1 MAGIY
6 GAKSTY
12 GWQLWLGYS
21 YQQSA
26 AENKTTISL
35 ELKIYCGTGDSY
47 NQNANSCYYVLQ
59 GSKVYSPYSYGPKGW
74 YALGT
79 RTVTVAHDEAGKA
92 SVTLSASWH
101 SGFTSQWTPATLTV
115 SQKIT
120 LPDIPR
126 ASSVSGELVL
136 GRKGTLRIAAASS
149 DFTHD
154 ITAKCGTAR
163 VTVCTGAAA
172 SAEWTPPIAWAS
184 QNTKGKTVDVAL
196 TTKTYRGG
204 SLVGTKEQ
212 TLRATIPQS
221 LGPTVQTGW
230 CTALPDNSGGK
241 ASGLQAWVRGYSRAG
256 ITFNAGKITC
266 QYGATVAGYEI
277 VCGGRSVK
285 AAPYRTDV
293 LQGLTASVLC
303 RVTDS
308 RGYSA
313 ETTLTVQLNDYAPPV
328 LTGVKLYRS
337 DGAGIAAD
345 EGTHICARGKVTFS
359 PLGGANA
366 CTLTGYWAAASGSWS
381 VGMAMTSETD
391 CIITGD
397 TDILPAAS
405 YRARIV
411 ARDSLGNEAAYETT
425 IPTSQV
431 TVHLKEGGKAVGI
444 GKYAEHERA
453 IDIADGWGIYWGGK
467 TLLDIVWPVG
477 SVYLSAAETSPQT
490 LFGGIWEQIKDVFLL
505 AAGDSHAAGST
516 GGEETHVLTAEEMA
530 NHTHGYDYTG
540 QSVTEGVNA
549 IRLYQAASTQ
559 YNAYSGKATSNCGGQ
574 AHNNM
579 PPYLAVYVW
588 KRTA

>member
-12 GWQLWLGYS
+12 GWQLWLGYTV
-21 YQQSA
+21 QQSA
-26 AENKTTISL
+26 TENKSTIAL

-59 GSKVYSPYSYGPKGW
+59 GAKVWSPYSYGAKAW
-74 YALGT
+74 YKLGT
-79 RTVTVAHDEAGKA
+79 RTVTVAHDAAGKA
-92 SVTLSASWH
+92 SVTLSAEWH
-101 SGFTSQWTPATLTV
+101 SGFTSQWTPAALTV

-136 GRKGTLRIAAASS
+136 GRKGTLRITAASS

-256 ITFNAGKITC
+256 IAFDASKVQF
-266 QYGATVAGYEI
+266 QYGATAAGYEI
-277 VCGGRSVK
+277 VCGGK
-285 AAPYRTDV
+285 TTAAAPYRTDV
-293 LQGLTASVLC
+293 LQGLTAEVLC

-328 LTGVKLYRS
+328 LTGLALYRS
-337 DGAGIAAD
+337 DGAGLAAD
-345 EGTHICARGKVTFS
+345 EGTHICGRCTLAFS
-359 PLGGANA
+359 ALGGANA
-366 CTLTGYWAAASGSWS
+366 CTLTGYWAAATGAWSAGTAMISG
-381 VGMAMTSETD
+381 AD

-411 ARDSLGNEAAYETT
+411 ARDSLGNEAAYETA
-425 IPTSQV
+425 IPTSRV
-431 TVHLKEGGKAVGI
+431 TVHLAEGGRAVGI

-453 IDIADGWGIYWGGK
+453 VDLAEDWDIWFRGRR
-467 TLLDIVWPVG
+467 LLDAIWPVG
-477 SVYLSAAETSPQT
+477 SVYISVTDTSPEA
-490 LFGGIWEQIKDVFLL
+490 LFGGTWQRIKDRFLL
-505 AAGDSHAAGST
+505 AAGDSYPLGST
-516 GGEETHVLTAEEMA
+516 GGEAQHALTAAELPQ
-530 NHTHGYDYTG
+530 HTHGYDYTG
-540 QSVTEGVNA
+540 QSDVTGVTA
-549 IRLYQAASTQ
+549 IRVYDGDSRLNEYK
-559 YNAYSGKATSNCGGQ
+559 GKATSNCGGQ

-579 PPYLAVYVW
+579 PPYMAVNIW

>member
-12 GWQLWLGYS
+12 GWQLWLGYTV
-21 YQQSA
+21 QQSA
-26 AENKTTISL
+26 AENKSTIAL

-59 GSKVYSPYSYGPKGW
+59 GAKVWSPYSYGAKAW
-74 YALGT
+74 YKLGT
-79 RTVTVAHDEAGKA
+79 RTVTVTHDAAGKA
-92 SVTLSASWH
+92 SVTLSAEWH
-101 SGFTSQWTPATLTV
+101 SGFTSQWTPAALTV

-136 GRKGTLRIAAASS
+136 GQKGTLRIAAASS

-154 ITAKCGTAR
+154 ITAKCGTAQ

-184 QNTKGKTVDVAL
+184 QNTKGKTVDVTM

-230 CTALPDNSGGK
+230 CAASPDNSGGK

-256 ITFNAGKITC
+256 ITFDAGKITC

-277 VCGGRSVK
+277 VCGGKSVK

-345 EGTHICARGKVTFS
+345 DGTHICARGKLTFS
-359 PLGGANA
+359 TLGGANA
-366 CTLTGYWAAASGSWS
+366 CTLTGYWAAASGTWS
-381 VGMAMTSETD
+381 AGTAMTSETD

-444 GKYAEHERA
+444 GKYAEHEHA

-467 TLLDIVWPVG
+467 ALLDIVWPVG
-477 SVYLSAAETSPQT
+477 SVYLSAAATSPAD
-490 LFGGIWEQIKDVFLL
+490 LFGGTWEQIKGRFLL
-505 AAGDSHAAGST
+505 AADDGHPAGST
-516 GGEETHVLTAEEMA
+516 GGEEEHALTVQELPS
-530 NHTHGYDYTG
+530 HGHGYTYTG
-540 QSVTEGVNA
+540 QSNTTGTGAVRLVDPAGTE
-549 IRLYQAASTQ
+549 
-559 YNAYSGKATSNCGGQ
+559 NAYTGAKDGKTGGGQ

>member
-115 SQKIT
+115 SQRIN

-136 GRKGTLRIAAASS
+136 GQKGTLRIAATSS

-154 ITAKCGTAR
+154 ITARCGTAQAS
-163 VTVCTGAAA
+163 VCTGAAG
-172 SAEWTPPIAWAS
+172 SAEWTPPLSWAS
-184 QNTKGKTVDVAL
+184 QNTAGKTVDVTL
-196 TTKTYRGG
+196 TVRTYRGS

-212 TLRATIPQS
+212 VLRAAIPRTT
-221 LGPTVQTGW
+221 GPTVQSGW
-230 CTALPDNSGGK
+230 CAASPDNSGGK

-256 ITFNAGKITC
+256 IAFDASKVQF
-266 QYGATVAGYEI
+266 QYGATAAGYEI
-277 VCGGRSVK
+277 VCGGK
-285 AAPYRTDV
+285 TTAAAPYRTDV
-293 LQGLTASVLC
+293 LQGLTAEVLC

-313 ETTLTVQLNDYAPPV
+313 ETTLTVQLNDYAPPA

-337 DGAGIAAD
+337 DGACIAAD

-381 VGMAMTSETD
+381 AGTAMASETD

-444 GKYAEHERA
+444 GKYAEHEHA

-467 TLLDIVWPVG
+467 ALLDIVWPVG
-477 SVYLSAAETSPQT
+477 SVYLSAMETSPQT
-490 LFGGIWEQIKDVFLL
+490 LFGGTWEQIKDVFLL
-505 AAGDSHAAGST
+505 AAGDSYPLGST
-516 GGEETHVLTAEEMA
+516 GGEAQHALTAAELPQ
-530 NHTHGYDYTG
+530 HTHGYDYTG
-540 QSVTEGVNA
+540 QSDVTGVTA
-549 IRLYQAASTQ
+549 IRVYDGDSRLNEYK
-559 YNAYSGKATSNCGGQ
+559 GKTTSNCGGQ

-579 PPYLAVYVW
+579 PPYLAVYAW
-588 KRTA
+588 TRTA

>member
-12 GWQLWLGYS
+12 GWQLWLGYTV
-21 YQQSA
+21 QQSA
-26 AENKTTISL
+26 TENKSTIAL

-59 GSKVYSPYSYGPKGW
+59 GAKVWSPYSYGPKGW

-92 SVTLSASWH
+92 GVTLSASWH

-115 SQKIT
+115 SQRIN

-126 ASSVSGELVL
+126 ASSVSGELAL
-136 GRKGTLRIAAASS
+136 GQKGTLRIAAASS

-184 QNTKGKTVDVAL
+184 QNTGGKTVDVAL

-221 LGPTVQTGW
+221 LGPAVQTGW
-230 CTALPDNSGGK
+230 CAASPDNSGGK

-256 ITFNAGKITC
+256 IAFDASKVQF
-266 QYGATVAGYEI
+266 QYGATAAEYEI
-277 VCGGRSVK
+277 VCGGK
-285 AAPYRTDV
+285 TTAAAPYRTDV
-293 LQGLTASVLC
+293 LQGLTAEVLC

-328 LTGVKLYRS
+328 LTGLALYRS
-337 DGAGIAAD
+337 DGAGLAAD
-345 EGTHICARGKVTFS
+345 EGTHICGRCTLAFS
-359 PLGGANA
+359 ALGGANA
-366 CTLTGYWAAASGSWS
+366 CTLTGYWATATGVWS
-381 VGMAMTSETD
+381 TGTAMTSGAD

-411 ARDSLGNEAAYETT
+411 ARDSLGNEAAYETA
-425 IPTSQV
+425 IPTSRV
-431 TVHLKEGGKAVGI
+431 TVHLAEGGRAVGI

-453 IDIADGWGIYWGGK
+453 VDLAEDWDIWFRGGR
-467 TLLDIVWPVG
+467 LLDAIWPVG
-477 SVYLSAAETSPQT
+477 SVYISVTDTSPEA
-490 LFGGIWEQIKDVFLL
+490 LFGGTWQRIEDRFLL
-505 AAGDSHAAGST
+505 AAGDSYPLGST
-516 GGEETHVLTAEEMA
+516 GGEVQHALTAAELPQ
-530 NHTHGYDYTG
+530 HTHGYDYTG
-540 QSVTEGVNA
+540 QSDVTGVTA
-549 IRLYQAASTQ
+549 IRVYDGDSRLNEYK
-559 YNAYSGKATSNCGGQ
+559 GKATSDCGGQ

-579 PPYLAVYVW
+579 PPYMAVNIW

>member
-12 GWQLWLGYS
+12 GWQLWLGYTV
-21 YQQSA
+21 QQSA
-26 AENKTTISL
+26 TENKSTIAL

-79 RTVTVAHDEAGKA
+79 RTVTVAHDAAGKA

-136 GRKGTLRIAAASS
+136 GQKGTLRIAAASS

-154 ITAKCGTAR
+154 ITARCGTAQAS
-163 VTVCTGAAA
+163 VCTGAAG
-172 SAEWTPPIAWAS
+172 SAEWTPPLSWAS
-184 QNTKGKTVDVAL
+184 QNTAGKTVDVTL

-221 LGPTVQTGW
+221 LGPAVQTGW
-230 CTALPDNSGGK
+230 CAASPDNSGGK

-256 ITFNAGKITC
+256 IAFDAGKITC

-277 VCGGRSVK
+277 VYGGRSVK

-313 ETTLTVQLNDYAPPV
+313 ETTLMVQLNDYAPPV

-366 CTLTGYWAAASGSWS
+366 CTLTGYWATATGAWS
-381 VGMAMTSETD
+381 TGTAMTSGAD

-397 TDILPAAS
+397 TDILPAVS

-444 GKYAEHERA
+444 GKYAEHEKA
-453 IDIADGWGIYWGGK
+453 VDLAEDWDIWFRGRR
-467 TLLDIVWPVG
+467 LLDAIWPVG
-477 SVYLSAAETSPQT
+477 SVYLSAAATSPQT
-490 LFGGIWEQIKDVFLL
+490 LFGGTWQRIEDRFLL
-505 AAGDSHAAGST
+505 AAGDSYPLGST
-516 GGEETHVLTAEEMA
+516 GGEAQHALTAAELPQ
-530 NHTHGYDYTG
+530 HTHGYDYTG
-540 QSVTEGVNA
+540 QSDVTGVTA
-549 IRLYQAASTQ
+549 IRVYDGDSRLNEYK
-559 YNAYSGKATSNCGGQ
+559 GKATSNCGGQ

-579 PPYLAVYVW
+579 PPYLAVYAW
-588 KRTA
+588 TRTA

>member
-1 MAGIY
+1 M
-6 GAKSTY
+6 
-12 GWQLWLGYS
+12 
-21 YQQSA
+21 
-26 AENKTTISL
+26 
-35 ELKIYCGTGDSY
+35 
-47 NQNANSCYYVLQ
+47 
-59 GSKVYSPYSYGPKGW
+59 
-74 YALGT
+74 
-79 RTVTVAHDEAGKA
+79 
-92 SVTLSASWH
+92 
-101 SGFTSQWTPATLTV
+101 
-115 SQKIT
+115 
-120 LPDIPR
+120 
-126 ASSVSGELVL
+126 
-136 GRKGTLRIAAASS
+136 
-149 DFTHD
+149 
-154 ITAKCGTAR
+154 
-163 VTVCTGAAA
+163 
-172 SAEWTPPIAWAS
+172 
-184 QNTKGKTVDVAL
+184 DVAL

-221 LGPTVQTGW
+221 LGPAVQTGW
-230 CTALPDNSGGK
+230 CAASPDNSGGK
-241 ASGLQAWVRGYSRAG
+241 ASGLQAWVRGYSRAE

-277 VCGGRSVK
+277 VCGGKSVK

-313 ETTLTVQLNDYAPPV
+313 ETTLTVQLNDYAPPA

-337 DGAGIAAD
+337 DGACIAAD

-381 VGMAMTSETD
+381 AGTAMTSETD

-444 GKYAEHERA
+444 GKYAEHEHA

-467 TLLDIVWPVG
+467 ALLDIVWPVG
-477 SVYLSAAETSPQT
+477 SVYLSAMETSPQT
-490 LFGGIWEQIKDVFLL
+490 LFGGTWEQIKDVFLL
-505 AAGDSHAAGST
+505 AAGDSYPLGST
-516 GGEETHVLTAEEMA
+516 GGEAQHALTAAELPQ
-530 NHTHGYDYTG
+530 HTHGYDYTG
-540 QSVTEGVNA
+540 QSDVTGVTA
-549 IRLYQAASTQ
+549 IRVYDGDSRLNEYK
-559 YNAYSGKATSNCGGQ
+559 GKTTSNCGGQ

-579 PPYLAVYVW
+579 PPYLAVYAW
-588 KRTA
+588 TRTA

>member
-12 GWQLWLGYS
+12 GWQLWLGYTV
-21 YQQSA
+21 QQSA
-26 AENKTTISL
+26 TENKSTIAL

-59 GSKVYSPYSYGPKGW
+59 GAKVWSPYSYGAKAW
-74 YALGT
+74 YKLGT
-79 RTVTVAHDEAGKA
+79 RTVTVAHDAAGKA
-92 SVTLSASWH
+92 SVTLSAEWH
-101 SGFTSQWTPATLTV
+101 SGFTSQWTPAALTV
-115 SQKIT
+115 SQRIN

-136 GRKGTLRIAAASS
+136 GQKGTLRIAAASS

-154 ITAKCGTAR
+154 ITAKCGTAQAS
-163 VTVCTGAAA
+163 VCTGAAG

-184 QNTKGKTVDVAL
+184 QNTGGKTVDVTL

-221 LGPTVQTGW
+221 LGPAVQTGW
-230 CTALPDNSGGK
+230 CAASPDNSGGK
-241 ASGLQAWVRGYSRAG
+241 ASGLQAWVRGYSRAE

-328 LTGVKLYRS
+328 LTGLALYRS
-337 DGAGIAAD
+337 DGAGLAAD
-345 EGTHICARGKVTFS
+345 EGTHICGRCTLAFS
-359 PLGGANA
+359 ALGGANA
-366 CTLTGYWAAASGSWS
+366 CTLTGYWATATGAWS
-381 VGMAMTSETD
+381 AGTAMTSGAD

-411 ARDSLGNEAAYETT
+411 ARDSLGNEAAYETA
-425 IPTSQV
+425 IPTSRV
-431 TVHLKEGGKAVGI
+431 TVHLAEGGRAVGI

-453 IDIADGWGIYWGGK
+453 VDLAEDWDIWFRGGR
-467 TLLDIVWPVG
+467 LLDAIWPVG
-477 SVYLSAAETSPQT
+477 SVYISVTDTSPEA
-490 LFGGIWEQIKDVFLL
+490 LFGGIWQRIEDRFLL
-505 AAGDSHAAGST
+505 AAGDSYPLGST
-516 GGEETHVLTAEEMA
+516 GGEVQHALTAAELPQ
-530 NHTHGYDYTG
+530 HTHGYDYTG
-540 QSVTEGVNA
+540 QSDVTGVTA
-549 IRLYQAASTQ
+549 IRVYDGDSRLNEYK
-559 YNAYSGKATSNCGGQ
+559 GKATSNCGGQ

-579 PPYLAVYVW
+579 PPYMAVNIW

>member
-12 GWQLWLGYS
+12 GWQLWLGYTV
-21 YQQSA
+21 QQSA
-26 AENKTTISL
+26 TENKSTIAL

-59 GSKVYSPYSYGPKGW
+59 GAKVWSPYSYGAKAW
-74 YALGT
+74 YKLGT
-79 RTVTVAHDEAGKA
+79 RTVTVAHDAAGKA
-92 SVTLSASWH
+92 SVTLSAEWH

-136 GRKGTLRIAAASS
+136 GQKGTLRIAAASS
-149 DFTHD
+149 DFTHN
-154 ITAKCGTAR
+154 ITAKCGTAQ

-184 QNTKGKTVDVAL
+184 QNTGGKTVDVTL

-212 TLRATIPQS
+212 TLRAAIPQS
-221 LGPTVQTGW
+221 LGPAVQTGW
-230 CTALPDNSGGK
+230 CTASPDNSGGK

-256 ITFNAGKITC
+256 IVFDTGKVTC

-345 EGTHICARGKVTFS
+345 EGTHICARGKVAFS

-366 CTLTGYWAAASGSWS
+366 CTLTGYWAAASGAWS
-381 VGMAMTSETD
+381 AGTAMTSETD

-444 GKYAEHERA
+444 GKYAEREHA
-453 IDIADGWGIYWGGK
+453 IDIADDWGIYWGGEA
-467 TLLDIVWPVG
+467 LLDIVWPVG
-477 SVYLSAAETSPQT
+477 SVYLSAAETSPAD
-490 LFGGIWEQIKDVFLL
+490 LFGGTWEQIKDVFLL

>member
-12 GWQLWLGYS
+12 GWQLWLGYTV
-21 YQQSA
+21 QQSA
-26 AENKTTISL
+26 AENKSTIAL

-59 GSKVYSPYSYGPKGW
+59 GAKVWSPYSYGAKAW
-74 YALGT
+74 YKLGT
-79 RTVTVAHDEAGKA
+79 RTVTVAHDAAGKA
-92 SVTLSASWH
+92 SVTLSAEWH

-126 ASSVSGELVL
+126 ASSVSGELAL
-136 GRKGTLRIAAASS
+136 GQKGTLRIAAASS

-256 ITFNAGKITC
+256 ITFDVGKITC

-313 ETTLTVQLNDYAPPV
+313 ETTLTVQLNDYAPPA

-381 VGMAMTSETD
+381 VGTAMTSETD

-444 GKYAEHERA
+444 GKYAEHEHA

-467 TLLDIVWPVG
+467 ALLDIVWPVG
-477 SVYLSAAETSPQT
+477 SVYLSAAATSPQT
-490 LFGGIWEQIKDVFLL
+490 LFGGTWEQIKGRFLL
-505 AAGDSHAAGST
+505 AEDDGHPAGST
-516 GGEETHVLTAEEMA
+516 GGEEEHKLTVQELPS
-530 NHTHGYDYTG
+530 HGHGYTYTG
-540 QSVTEGVNA
+540 QSDTTGTGAVRLVNPAGTE
-549 IRLYQAASTQ
+549 
-559 YNAYSGKATSNCGGQ
+559 NAYTGVKDGKTGGGQ

-579 PPYLAVYVW
+579 PPYLAVYAW

>member
-1 MAGIY
+1 M
-6 GAKSTY
+6 
-12 GWQLWLGYS
+12 
-21 YQQSA
+21 
-26 AENKTTISL
+26 
-35 ELKIYCGTGDSY
+35 
-47 NQNANSCYYVLQ
+47 
-59 GSKVYSPYSYGPKGW
+59 
-74 YALGT
+74 
-79 RTVTVAHDEAGKA
+79 
-92 SVTLSASWH
+92 
-101 SGFTSQWTPATLTV
+101 
-115 SQKIT
+115 
-120 LPDIPR
+120 
-126 ASSVSGELVL
+126 
-136 GRKGTLRIAAASS
+136 
-149 DFTHD
+149 
-154 ITAKCGTAR
+154 
-163 VTVCTGAAA
+163 
-172 SAEWTPPIAWAS
+172 
-184 QNTKGKTVDVAL
+184 DVAL

-221 LGPTVQTGW
+221 LGPAVQTGW
-230 CTALPDNSGGK
+230 CAASPDNSGGK

-256 ITFNAGKITC
+256 IAFDASKVQF
-266 QYGATVAGYEI
+266 QYGATAAEYEI
-277 VCGGRSVK
+277 VCGGK
-285 AAPYRTDV
+285 TTAAAPYRTDV
-293 LQGLTASVLC
+293 LQGLTAEVLC

-328 LTGVKLYRS
+328 LTDLALYRS
-337 DGAGIAAD
+337 DGAGLAAD
-345 EGTHICARGKVTFS
+345 EGAHICARGKVAFS
-359 PLGGANA
+359 ALGGANA
-366 CTLTGYWAAASGSWS
+366 CALMGYWATATGAWS
-381 VGMAMTSETD
+381 AGTAMTSDAD

-411 ARDSLGNEAAYETT
+411 ARDSLGNETAYETT

-444 GKYAEHERA
+444 GKYAEREHA
-453 IDIADGWGIYWGGK
+453 IDIADDWGIYWGGEA
-467 TLLDIVWPVG
+467 LLDIAWPVG
-477 SVYLSAAETSPQT
+477 SVYLSTAETSPAD
-490 LFGGIWEQIKDVFLL
+490 LFGGTWEQIKDVFLL

>member
-92 SVTLSASWH
+92 GVTLSASWH

-115 SQKIT
+115 SQRIN

-136 GRKGTLRIAAASS
+136 GQKGTLRIAAASS

-154 ITAKCGTAR
+154 ITAKCGTAQAS
-163 VTVCTGAAA
+163 VCTGAAG

-196 TTKTYRGG
+196 TVRTYRGS

-212 TLRATIPQS
+212 VLRAAIPRTT
-221 LGPTVQTGW
+221 GPTVQSGW
-230 CTALPDNSGGK
+230 CAASPDNSGGK

-256 ITFNAGKITC
+256 IAFDASKVQF
-266 QYGATVAGYEI
+266 QYGATAAGYEI
-277 VCGGRSVK
+277 MCGGK
-285 AAPYRTDV
+285 TTAAAPYRTDV
-293 LQGLTASVLC
+293 LQGLTAEVLC

-328 LTGVKLYRS
+328 LTGLALYRS
-337 DGAGIAAD
+337 DGAGLAAD
-345 EGTHICARGKVTFS
+345 EGTHICGRCTLAFYA
-359 PLGGANA
+359 LGGANA
-366 CTLTGYWAAASGSWS
+366 CALMGYWATATGAWS
-381 VGMAMTSETD
+381 AGTAMTSDAD

-411 ARDSLGNEAAYETT
+411 ARDSLGNEAAYETA
-425 IPTSQV
+425 IPTSRV
-431 TVHLKEGGKAVGI
+431 TVHLAEGGRAVGI

-453 IDIADGWGIYWGGK
+453 VDLAEDWDIWFRGRR
-467 TLLDIVWPVG
+467 LLDAIWPVG
-477 SVYLSAAETSPQT
+477 SVYISVTDTSPEA
-490 LFGGIWEQIKDVFLL
+490 LFGGTWQRIKDRFLL
-505 AAGDSHAAGST
+505 AAGDSYPLGST
-516 GGEETHVLTAEEMA
+516 GGEAQHALTAAELPQ
-530 NHTHGYDYTG
+530 HTHGYDYTG
-540 QSVTEGVNA
+540 QSDVTGVTA
-549 IRLYQAASTQ
+549 IRVYDGDSRLNEYK
-559 YNAYSGKATSNCGGQ
+559 GKATSNCGGQ

-579 PPYLAVYVW
+579 PPYMAVNIW

>member
-12 GWQLWLGYS
+12 GWQLWLGYTV
-21 YQQSA
+21 QQSA
-26 AENKTTISL
+26 TENKSTIAL

-59 GSKVYSPYSYGPKGW
+59 GAKVWSPYSYGAKAW
-74 YALGT
+74 YKLGT
-79 RTVTVAHDEAGKA
+79 RTVTVAHDAAGKA
-92 SVTLSASWH
+92 SVTLSAEWR

-115 SQKIT
+115 SQRIN

-136 GRKGTLRIAAASS
+136 GQKGTLRIAAASS

-196 TTKTYRGG
+196 TVRTYRG
-204 SLVGTKEQ
+204 SNLVGTKEQ
-212 TLRATIPQS
+212 VLRAAIPRTT
-221 LGPTVQTGW
+221 GPTVQSGW
-230 CTALPDNSGGK
+230 CAASPDNSGGK

-256 ITFNAGKITC
+256 IAFDASKVQF
-266 QYGATVAGYEI
+266 QYGATAAEYEI
-277 VCGGRSVK
+277 VCGGK
-285 AAPYRTDV
+285 TTAAAPYRTDV
-293 LQGLTASVLC
+293 LQGLTAEVLC

-328 LTGVKLYRS
+328 LTGLALYRS

-366 CTLTGYWAAASGSWS
+366 CTLTGYWATATGAWS
-381 VGMAMTSETD
+381 TGTAMTSGAD

-444 GKYAEHERA
+444 GKYAEHEKA
-453 IDIADGWGIYWGGK
+453 VDLAEDWDIWFRGRR
-467 TLLDIVWPVG
+467 LLDAIWPVG
-477 SVYLSAAETSPQT
+477 SVYISVTDTSPEA
-490 LFGGIWEQIKDVFLL
+490 LFGGTWQRIEDRFLL
-505 AAGDSHAAGST
+505 AAGDSYPLGST
-516 GGEETHVLTAEEMA
+516 GGEAQHALTAAELPQ
-530 NHTHGYDYTG
+530 HTHGYDYTG
-540 QSVTEGVNA
+540 QSDVTGVTA
-549 IRLYQAASTQ
+549 IRVYDGDSRLNEYK
-559 YNAYSGKATSNCGGQ
+559 GKATSNCGGQ

-579 PPYLAVYVW
+579 PPYVAVNIW

>member
-12 GWQLWLGYS
+12 GWQLWLGYTV
-21 YQQSA
+21 QQSA
-26 AENKTTISL
+26 TENKSTIAL

-59 GSKVYSPYSYGPKGW
+59 GAKVWSPYSYGAKAW
-74 YALGT
+74 YKLGT
-79 RTVTVAHDEAGKA
+79 RTVTVAHDAAGKA
-92 SVTLSASWH
+92 SVTLSAEWH
-101 SGFTSQWTPATLTV
+101 SGFTSQWTPAALTV

-136 GRKGTLRIAAASS
+136 GRKGTLRITAASS

-256 ITFNAGKITC
+256 IAFDASKVQF
-266 QYGATVAGYEI
+266 QYGATAAGYEI
-277 VCGGRSVK
+277 VCGGK
-285 AAPYRTDV
+285 TTAAAPYRTDV
-293 LQGLTASVLC
+293 LQGLTAEVLC

-328 LTGVKLYRS
+328 LTGLALYRS
-337 DGAGIAAD
+337 DGAGLAAD
-345 EGTHICARGKVTFS
+345 EGTHICGRCTLAFS
-359 PLGGANA
+359 ALGGANA
-366 CTLTGYWAAASGSWS
+366 CTLTGYWAAATGAWSAGTAMISG
-381 VGMAMTSETD
+381 AD

-411 ARDSLGNEAAYETT
+411 ARDSLGNEAAYETA
-425 IPTSQV
+425 IPTSRV
-431 TVHLKEGGKAVGI
+431 TVHLAEGGRAVGI
-444 GKYAEHERA
+444 GKYAEHEKA
-453 IDIADGWGIYWGGK
+453 VDLAEDWDIWLRGRR
-467 TLLDIVWPVG
+467 LLDAIWPVG
-477 SVYLSAAETSPQT
+477 SVYISVADTSPEA
-490 LFGGIWEQIKDVFLL
+490 LFGGTWQRIEDRFLL
-505 AAGDSHAAGST
+505 AAGDSYPLGST
-516 GGEETHVLTAEEMA
+516 GGEAQHALTAAELPQ
-530 NHTHGYDYTG
+530 HTHGYDYTG
-540 QSVTEGVNA
+540 QSDVTGVTA
-549 IRLYQAASTQ
+549 IRVYDGDSRLNEYK
-559 YNAYSGKATSNCGGQ
+559 GKATSNCGGQ

-579 PPYLAVYVW
+579 PPYMAVNIW

>member
-12 GWQLWLGYS
+12 GWQLWLGYTV
-21 YQQSA
+21 QQSA
-26 AENKTTISL
+26 TENKSTIAL
-35 ELKIYCGTGDSY
+35 ELKICCGTGDSY

-59 GSKVYSPYSYGPKGW
+59 GAKVWSPYSYGAKAW
-74 YALGT
+74 YKLGT
-79 RTVTVAHDEAGKA
+79 RTVTVAHDAAGKA
-92 SVTLSASWH
+92 SVTLSAEWH
-101 SGFTSQWTPATLTV
+101 SGFASQWTPATLTV

-221 LGPTVQTGW
+221 LGPAVQTGW

-241 ASGLQAWVRGYSRAG
+241 AGGLQAWVRGYSRAG

-277 VCGGRSVK
+277 ACGGKSVT

-313 ETTLTVQLNDYAPPV
+313 ETTLTVQLYDYAPPV
-328 LTGVKLYRS
+328 LTGLALYRS
-337 DGAGIAAD
+337 DGAGLAAD
-345 EGTHICARGKVTFS
+345 EGTHICTAT
-359 PLGGANA
+359 GA
-366 CTLTGYWAAASGSWS
+366 WS
-381 VGMAMTSETD
+381 AGTAMTSETD

-444 GKYAEHERA
+444 GKFAEHEHA

-467 TLLDIVWPVG
+467 ALLDIVWPVG
-477 SVYLSAAETSPQT
+477 SVYISVTDTSPEA
-490 LFGGIWEQIKDVFLL
+490 LFGGTWQRIEDRFLL
-505 AAGDSHAAGST
+505 AAGDSYPLGNT
-516 GGEETHVLTAEEMA
+516 GGEAQHALTAAELPQ
-530 NHTHGYDYTG
+530 HTHGYDYTG
-540 QSVTEGVNA
+540 QSDVTGVTA
-549 IRLYQAASTQ
+549 IRVYDGDSRLNEYK
-559 YNAYSGKATSNCGGQ
+559 GKATSNCGGQ

-579 PPYLAVYVW
+579 PPYVAVNIW

>member
-115 SQKIT
+115 SQRIN

-136 GRKGTLRIAAASS
+136 GQKGTLRIAAASS

-154 ITAKCGTAR
+154 ITARCGTAQAS
-163 VTVCTGAAA
+163 VCTGAAG
-172 SAEWTPPIAWAS
+172 SAEWTPPLSWAS
-184 QNTKGKTVDVAL
+184 QNTAGKTVDVTL
-196 TTKTYRGG
+196 TVRTYRGS

-212 TLRATIPQS
+212 VLRAAIPRTT
-221 LGPTVQTGW
+221 GPTVQSGW
-230 CTALPDNSGGK
+230 CVASPDNSGGK

-256 ITFNAGKITC
+256 IAFDASKVQF
-266 QYGATVAGYEI
+266 QYGATAAGYEI
-277 VCGGRSVK
+277 MCGGK
-285 AAPYRTDV
+285 TTAAAPYRTDV
-293 LQGLTASVLC
+293 LQGLTAEVLC

-313 ETTLTVQLNDYAPPV
+313 ETTLTV
-328 LTGVKLYRS
+328 
-337 DGAGIAAD
+337 
-345 EGTHICARGKVTFS
+345 
-359 PLGGANA
+359 
-366 CTLTGYWAAASGSWS
+366 
-381 VGMAMTSETD
+381 
-391 CIITGD
+391 
-397 TDILPAAS
+397 
-405 YRARIV
+405 
-411 ARDSLGNEAAYETT
+411 
-425 IPTSQV
+425 
-431 TVHLKEGGKAVGI
+431 
-444 GKYAEHERA
+444 
-453 IDIADGWGIYWGGK
+453 
-467 TLLDIVWPVG
+467 
-477 SVYLSAAETSPQT
+477 
-490 LFGGIWEQIKDVFLL
+490 
-505 AAGDSHAAGST
+505 
-516 GGEETHVLTAEEMA
+516 
-530 NHTHGYDYTG
+530 
-540 QSVTEGVNA
+540 
-549 IRLYQAASTQ
+549 
-559 YNAYSGKATSNCGGQ
+559 
-574 AHNNM
+574 
-579 PPYLAVYVW
+579 
-588 KRTA
+588 

>member
-12 GWQLWLGYS
+12 GWQLWLGYTV
-21 YQQSA
+21 QQSA
-26 AENKTTISL
+26 AENKSTIAL

-59 GSKVYSPYSYGPKGW
+59 GAKVWSPYSYGAKAW
-74 YALGT
+74 YKLGT
-79 RTVTVAHDEAGKA
+79 RTVTVAHDAAGKA
-92 SVTLSASWH
+92 SVTLSAEWH

-126 ASSVSGELVL
+126 ASSVSGELAL
-136 GRKGTLRIAAASS
+136 GQKGTLRIAAASS

-256 ITFNAGKITC
+256 ITFDVGKITC

-313 ETTLTVQLNDYAPPV
+313 ETTLTEY
-328 LTGVKLYRS
+328 YRQQQ
-337 DGAGIAAD
+337 
-345 EGTHICARGKVTFS
+345 
-359 PLGGANA
+359 
-366 CTLTGYWAAASGSWS
+366 AAAAAARSGYGSGGSGSS
-381 VGMAMTSETD
+381 SGKSGR
-391 CIITGD
+391 TGKS
-397 TDILPAAS
+397 TGTGA
-405 YRARIV
+405 
-411 ARDSLGNEAAYETT
+411 AAYEG
-425 IPTSQV
+425 V
-431 TVHLKEGGKAVGI
+431 GGN
-444 GKYAEHERA
+444 R
-453 IDIADGWGIYWGGK
+453 
-467 TLLDIVWPVG
+467 
-477 SVYLSAAETSPQT
+477 
-490 LFGGIWEQIKDVFLL
+490 
-505 AAGDSHAAGST
+505 
-516 GGEETHVLTAEEMA
+516 
-530 NHTHGYDYTG
+530 
-540 QSVTEGVNA
+540 
-549 IRLYQAASTQ
+549 
-559 YNAYSGKATSNCGGQ
+559 
-574 AHNNM
+574 
-579 PPYLAVYVW
+579 VYVPGYGDVTYEDAERLEQEGYIVLQGTDSRGRPIYARSTR
-588 KRTA
+588 KNINKPTRMNV

>member
-12 GWQLWLGYS
+12 GWQLWLGYTV
-21 YQQSA
+21 QQSA
-26 AENKTTISL
+26 TENKSTIAL

-59 GSKVYSPYSYGPKGW
+59 GAKVWSPYSYGAKAW
-74 YALGT
+74 YKLGT
-79 RTVTVAHDEAGKA
+79 RTVTVAHDAAGKA
-92 SVTLSASWH
+92 SVTLSAEWR

-115 SQKIT
+115 SQRIN

-136 GRKGTLRIAAASS
+136 GQKGTLRIAAASS

-154 ITAKCGTAR
+154 ITAKCGTAQAS
-163 VTVCTGAAA
+163 VCTGAAG

-196 TTKTYRGG
+196 TVRTYRGS

-212 TLRATIPQS
+212 VLRAAIPRTT
-221 LGPTVQTGW
+221 GPTVQSGW
-230 CTALPDNSGGK
+230 CAASPDNSGGK

-256 ITFNAGKITC
+256 IAFDASKVQF
-266 QYGATVAGYEI
+266 QYGATAAGYEI
-277 VCGGRSVK
+277 MCGGK
-285 AAPYRTDV
+285 TTAAAPYRTDV
-293 LQGLTASVLC
+293 LQGLTAEVLC

-328 LTGVKLYRS
+328 LTGLALYRS

-366 CTLTGYWAAASGSWS
+366 CALMGYWATATGAWS
-381 VGMAMTSETD
+381 AGTAMTSDAD

-411 ARDSLGNEAAYETT
+411 ARDSLGNEAAYETA

-444 GKYAEHERA
+444 GKYAEHEKA
-453 IDIADGWGIYWGGK
+453 VDLAEDWDIWFRGRR
-467 TLLDIVWPVG
+467 LLDAIWPVG
-477 SVYLSAAETSPQT
+477 SVYISVTDTSPEA
-490 LFGGIWEQIKDVFLL
+490 LFGGTWQRIEDRFLL
-505 AAGDSHAAGST
+505 AAGDSYPLGST
-516 GGEETHVLTAEEMA
+516 GGEAQHALTAAELPQ
-530 NHTHGYDYTG
+530 HTHGYDYTG
-540 QSVTEGVNA
+540 QSDVTGVTA
-549 IRLYQAASTQ
+549 IRVYDGDSRLNEYK
-559 YNAYSGKATSNCGGQ
+559 GKATSNCGGQ

-579 PPYLAVYVW
+579 PPYLAVYAW
-588 KRTA
+588 TRTA

>member
-1 MAGIY
+1 M
-6 GAKSTY
+6 
-12 GWQLWLGYS
+12 
-21 YQQSA
+21 
-26 AENKTTISL
+26 
-35 ELKIYCGTGDSY
+35 D
-47 NQNANSCYYVLQ
+47 
-59 GSKVYSPYSYGPKGW
+59 
-74 YALGT
+74 
-79 RTVTVAHDEAGKA
+79 VT
-92 SVTLSASWH
+92 
-101 SGFTSQWTPATLTV
+101 
-115 SQKIT
+115 
-120 LPDIPR
+120 
-126 ASSVSGELVL
+126 
-136 GRKGTLRIAAASS
+136 
-149 DFTHD
+149 
-154 ITAKCGTAR
+154 
-163 VTVCTGAAA
+163 
-172 SAEWTPPIAWAS
+172 
-184 QNTKGKTVDVAL
+184 L

-230 CTALPDNSGGK
+230 CTASPDNSGGK

-256 ITFNAGKITC
+256 IAFDAGKIAC

-277 VCGGRSVK
+277 VCGGKSVK

-328 LTGVKLYRS
+328 LTRVKLYRS

-366 CTLTGYWAAASGSWS
+366 CTLTGYWAAASGAWS
-381 VGMAMTSETD
+381 AGTAMTSETD

-425 IPTSQV
+425 VPTSQV

-467 TLLDIVWPVG
+467 ALLDIVWPVG

-490 LFGGIWEQIKDVFLL
+490 LFGGTWEQIKGRFLL
-505 AAGDSHAAGST
+505 AADDGHPAGST
-516 GGEETHVLTAEEMA
+516 GGEAQHALTAAELPQ
-530 NHTHGYDYTG
+530 HTHGYDYTG
-540 QSVTEGVNA
+540 QSDVTGVTA
-549 IRLYQAASTQ
+549 IRVYDGDSRLNEYK
-559 YNAYSGKATSNCGGQ
+559 GKATSNCGGQ

-579 PPYLAVYVW
+579 PPYLAVYAW
-588 KRTA
+588 TRTA

>member
-12 GWQLWLGYS
+12 GWQLWLGYTV
-21 YQQSA
+21 QQSA
-26 AENKTTISL
+26 AENKSTIAL

-59 GSKVYSPYSYGPKGW
+59 GTKVWSPYSYGAKAW
-74 YALGT
+74 YKLGT
-79 RTVTVAHDEAGKA
+79 RTVTVAHDAAGKA
-92 SVTLSASWH
+92 SVTLSAEWH
-101 SGFTSQWTPATLTV
+101 SGFTSQWTPAALTV

-126 ASSVSGELVL
+126 ASSVSGDLVL
-136 GRKGTLRIAAASS
+136 GQKGTLRIAAASS
-149 DFTHD
+149 DFTHN
-154 ITAKCGTAR
+154 ITAKCGTAQA
-163 VTVCTGAAA
+163 TVCTGAAA

-184 QNTKGKTVDVAL
+184 QNTGGKTVDVTL

-212 TLRATIPQS
+212 TLRAAIPQS

-230 CTALPDNSGGK
+230 CTASPDNSGGK
-241 ASGLQAWVRGYSRAG
+241 ASSLQAWVRGYSRAG
-256 ITFNAGKITC
+256 IVFDAGKVTC

-313 ETTLTVQLNDYAPPV
+313 ETTLTVQLYDYAPPV

-366 CTLTGYWAAASGSWS
+366 CTLTGYWAAASGAWS
-381 VGMAMTSETD
+381 AGTAMTSETD

-411 ARDSLGNEAAYETT
+411 GRDSLGNEAAYETT

-444 GKYAEHERA
+444 GKYAEHEHA
-453 IDIADGWGIYWGGK
+453 IDIADGWDIYWGGK
-467 TLLDIVWPVG
+467 ALLDIVWPVG

-490 LFGGIWEQIKDVFLL
+490 LFGGTWEQIKGRFLL
-505 AAGDSHAAGST
+505 AADDGHPAGST
-516 GGEETHVLTAEEMA
+516 GGEEEHTLTVQELPS
-530 NHTHGYDYTG
+530 HGHGYTYTG
-540 QSVTEGVNA
+540 QSDTTGTGA
-549 IRLYQAASTQ
+549 IRLVNPAGTE
-559 YNAYSGKATSNCGGQ
+559 NAYTGAKNGKTGGGQ

-579 PPYLAVYVW
+579 PPYLAVYAW